1 MVLQRFVD
9 YSENVSGK
17 NTDGGLW
24 GILCCITLWNNVNRL
39 KKKKIN
45 FHQH

>member
-9 YSENVSGK
+9 YSENLSGK

-24 GILCCITLWNNVNRL
+24 GILCSVHVYNNVNRL
-39 KKKKIN
+39 
-45 FHQH
+45 